1 MPEADELGLVLAV
14 LPDGITVQTSDGRFI
29 YANDAAAHA
38 AGFATAAD
46 MIGTSLADMTSRFT
60 FWDEG
65 GQLLRA
71 DALPGHQALAGK
83 RSVAVLRYRSTDVN
97 GRPEHGERWVSIAA
111 VPIVDANGRVQRVV
125 SIFHDVTD
133 QRRNDEWQRFLGDAS
148 KALGS
153 SMDLDAVAASV
164 AGIAVQSIADCCAI
178 AMRTGP
184 VGRGV
189 MAVARASELD
199 AAVDAAALRTAAETC
214 ALELMAA
221 DDAGPL
227 LVEASDR
234 DMSMVPERARAAVAA
249 LSARGVRSLLAV
261 PFAPRGERL
270 GMILLA
276 IVGKTAGY
284 DRSDLSA
291 AGELAHRAAIAFD
304 NVRLYGEAQEALRAR
319 EDLLAIVSHDLRN
332 PLGVVLASSAL
343 LLKSSL
349 PPEREERARRQ
360 VEAIQRA
367 GNRMNRLIR
376 DLLDFAS
383 IQAGHLSVSTRP
395 QAVGD
400 MVTEVLETLE
410 PLAAAKSQR
419 LHGDVPAGMEI
430 RCDHDRVIQLF
441 SNVVGN
447 AIKFTPEGGEIR
459 ITASVDPEDGRLV
472 RFGVTDTGPG
482 IPADELPHVFD
493 RYYQARRKNR
503 EGIGLGLTIARGIVE
518 AHGGRIWVESQGV
531 EGKGSTFLFTL
542 ARH

>member
-1 MPEADELGLVLAV
+1 MPEADELGQVLAV
-14 LPDGITVQTSDGRFI
+14 LPDGITVQDGDGRFI
-29 YANDAAAHA
+29 YANDAAARA
-38 AGFATAAD
+38 GGFATAKD
-46 MIGTSLADMTSRFT
+46 MIGTSQQDMVSRFN
-60 FWDEG
+60 FWDES

-71 DALPGHQALAGK
+71 EELPGHLALAGT
-83 RSVAVLRYRSTDVN
+83 RTVGVLRYRLADAAGG
-97 GRPEHGERWVSIAA
+97 GREDGERWVSMAA
-111 VPIVDANGRVQRVV
+111 VPIVDANGRVHRVV
-125 SIFHDVTD
+125 SIYHDVTE

-153 SMDLDAVAASV
+153 SMELETVAASV
-164 AGIAVQSIADCCAI
+164 AGIAVRSIADCCAI

-184 VGRGV
+184 GGRGL

-199 AAVDAAALRTAAETC
+199 AGVDAAGLRTAAETC
-214 ALELMAA
+214 ALELMAT

-227 LVEASDR
+227 LVEASAR
-234 DMSMVPERARAAVAA
+234 DVGMVPERARAAVAA
-249 LSARGVRSLLAV
+249 LSDRGVRSLLAV

-270 GMILLA
+270 GMIVLA
-276 IVGKTAGY
+276 IVGETSGY
-284 DRSDLSA
+284 DRSDISA
-291 AGELAHRAAIAFD
+291 VEELAHRAAIAFD

-400 MVTEVLETLE
+400 MVSEVLEALE

-419 LHGDVPAGMEI
+419 LHADVPPGMEM

-447 AIKFTPEGGEIR
+447 AIKFTPDGGEIR
-459 ITASVDPEDGRLV
+459 ITAAVDPQDSRLV
-472 RFGVTDTGPG
+472 RFAVTDTGPG
-482 IPADELPHVFD
+482 IPVDELPHVFD

-518 AHGGRIWVESQGV
+518 AHGGRIWVESE

-542 ARH
+542 AQG

>member
-1 MPEADELGLVLAV
+1 MPESDELALVLAV
-14 LPDGITVQTSDGRFI
+14 LPDGITVQDGEGLFI

-38 AGFATAAD
+38 AGFAAASD
-46 MIGTSLADMTSRFT
+46 MIGTSQDSLVSRFN
-60 FWDEG
+60 FWDET

-71 DALPGHQALAGK
+71 DTLPGHQALAGK
-83 RSVAVLRYRSTDVN
+83 RAVGVLRYRSADA
-97 GRPEHGERWVSIAA
+97 GERPEHGERWVSMAA

-125 SIFHDVTD
+125 SIYHDVTE

-153 SMDLDAVAASV
+153 SMELETVAASV
-164 AGIAVQSIADCCAI
+164 AGIAVRSIADCCAI

-189 MAVARASELD
+189 MAVARASEL
-199 AAVDAAALRTAAETC
+199 AAEVDAAGLRTAAETC

-227 LVEASDR
+227 LVEATDR
-234 DMSMVPERARAAVAA
+234 DVSMVPERARAAVAA

-276 IVGKTAGY
+276 IVGETAGY

-349 PPEREERARRQ
+349 PPDREERARRQ

-395 QAVGD
+395 QTVGD
-400 MVTEVLETLE
+400 MVAEVLETLE

-419 LHGDVPAGMEI
+419 LHADVPPAMEM

-447 AIKFTPEGGEIR
+447 AIKFTPEAGEIR
-459 ITASVDPEDGRLV
+459 ITAGVDPQDSRLV
-472 RFGVTDTGPG
+472 RFAVTDTGPG

-518 AHGGRIWVESQGV
+518 AHGGRIWVESQGE

-542 ARH
+542 AQH

>member
-14 LPDGITVQTSDGRFI
+14 LPDGITVQDSEGRFI

-38 AGFATAAD
+38 AGFAAASD
-46 MIGTSLADMTSRFT
+46 MIGTSQEDLVSRFT
-60 FWDEG
+60 FWDEA

-71 DALPGHQALAGK
+71 DTLPGHQALAGK
-83 RSVAVLRYRSTDVN
+83 RSVGVLRYRSTDAG
-97 GRPEHGERWVSIAA
+97 GRPEHGERWVSMAA

-125 SIFHDVTD
+125 SIYHDVTE

-153 SMDLDAVAASV
+153 SMELETVAASV
-164 AGIAVQSIADCCAI
+164 AGIAVRSIADCCAI
-178 AMRTGP
+178 ALRTGP

-199 AAVDAAALRTAAETC
+199 AGVDAAGLRTAAETC

-227 LVEASDR
+227 LVEATDR
-234 DMSMVPERARAAVAA
+234 DVSVVPERARAAVAA

-276 IVGKTAGY
+276 IVGETAGY
-284 DRSDLSA
+284 DRSDFSA
-291 AGELAHRAAIAFD
+291 AEELAHRAAIAFD

-400 MVTEVLETLE
+400 MVAEVLETLE
-410 PLAAAKSQR
+410 PLAATKSQR
-419 LHGDVPAGMEI
+419 LHAEVPPGMEM

-447 AIKFTPEGGEIR
+447 AIKFTPEAGEIR
-459 ITASVDPEDGRLV
+459 ITASVDPQDGRLV
-472 RFGVTDTGPG
+472 RFAVTDTGPG

-518 AHGGRIWVESQGV
+518 AHGGRIWVESE

-542 ARH
+542 AQH

>member
-14 LPDGITVQTSDGRFI
+14 LPDGITVQDSEGRFI

-38 AGFATAAD
+38 AGFATASD
-46 MIGTSLADMTSRFT
+46 MIGTSQEDLVSRFT
-60 FWDEG
+60 FWDEA

-83 RSVAVLRYRSTDVN
+83 RSLGVLRYRSADVG
-97 GRPEHGERWVSIAA
+97 GRPQHGERWVSMAA

-125 SIFHDVTD
+125 SIYHDVTE

-153 SMDLDAVAASV
+153 SMELETVAASV
-164 AGIAVQSIADCCAI
+164 AGIAVRSIADCCAI

-199 AAVDAAALRTAAETC
+199 AGVDAAGLRTAAETC

-234 DMSMVPERARAAVAA
+234 DVSMVPERARPAVAA

-276 IVGKTAGY
+276 IVGETAGY
-284 DRSDLSA
+284 DRSDFSA

-419 LHGDVPAGMEI
+419 LHADVPPGMEM

-447 AIKFTPEGGEIR
+447 AIKFTPEAGEIR
-459 ITASVDPEDGRLV
+459 ITASVDPQDGRLV
-472 RFGVTDTGPG
+472 RFAVTDSGPG

-518 AHGGRIWVESQGV
+518 AHGGRIWVESE

-542 ARH
+542 AQH